1 MHNIKEYTNFK
12 DYKLIIAI
20 AIPMIIS
27 NISTPILGIVDTSI
41 IGRISIEQIGAI
53 AIGSSLLSFVYFCF
67 SFFRMGTTGL
77 IAQAWGINDINNIY
91 RILKSNIFIAFL
103 CSLICIPLIL
113 IFKNFLLDIYTT
125 NIEIHNHASIYIN
138 IRIFGAPATFI
149 NFIIFGFLLGS
160 KKPWELLKLVLFM
173 NLLNIILDLY
183 LGLYLSMQLQGIAY
197 GTLISEFSGMLLGLY
212 YVKRNIPSIKDKNI
226 TINITNNIFKIVKSN
241 TNLFIRTSLILISI
255 LMFTAIGSRLGNTIL
270 AANAILI
277 MLQMFISYSLDGF
290 AQAAEVLIGNEFSK
304 KNKNKIIKIAISSTI
319 ISFIFAIIYFLIFYL
334 FIDNIIILMTS
345 INSVIVE
352 TQNYALWIIV
362 SPLISFLSFQMDGI
376 FIGANK
382 TRMMRNTVII
392 SFIIFIISLCI
403 LVPIYENNG
412 LWLSFILFL
421 FLRGVLLATKFKEI
435 FNFN

>member
-1 MHNIKEYTNFK
+1 MHNIKEYINFK
-12 DYKLIIAI
+12 NYKLIIAI

-91 RILKSNIFIAFL
+91 RIIKSNMFIAFL

-125 NIEIHNHASIYIN
+125 DNEIHNHASLYLN

-160 KKPWELLKLVLFM
+160 KKPWELLKLVLFI

-183 LGLYLSMQLQGIAY
+183 LGLYLSMNLKGIAF

-212 YVKRNIPSIKDKNI
+212 YVKRNLPILKNKNI
-226 TINITNNIFKIVKSN
+226 TINIANNILKIIKSN
-241 TNLFIRTSLILISI
+241 TNLFVRTSLILISI

-277 MLQMFISYSLDGF
+277 TLQMFISYSLDGF

-304 KNKNKIIKIAISSTI
+304 KNKNKIIKLAISSTI

-334 FIDNIIILMTS
+334 FIDNIILIMTS
-345 INSVIVE
+345 INSVIFE
-352 TQNYALWIIV
+352 TQNYAIWIIV

-382 TRMMRNTVII
+382 TRIMRNTVII

-403 LVPIYENNG
+403 LVPFFKNNG

-421 FLRGVLLATKFKEI
+421 FLRGVLLVTKFKEI
-435 FNFN
+435 YNFN

>member
-12 DYKLIIAI
+12 YYKLIIAI

-91 RILKSNIFIAFL
+91 RILKSNMFIAFL

-125 NIEIHNHASIYIN
+125 NIEIHNHASLYIN

-160 KKPWELLKLVLFM
+160 KKPWELLKLVLFI

-183 LGLYLSMQLQGIAY
+183 LGLYLSMQLKGIAY

-382 TRMMRNTVII
+382 TRIMRNTVII

-421 FLRGVLLATKFKEI
+421 FLRGVLLVTKFKEI

>member
-12 DYKLIIAI
+12 YYKLIIAI

-91 RILKSNIFIAFL
+91 RILKSNMFIAFL

-125 NIEIHNHASIYIN
+125 NIEIHNHASLYIN

-183 LGLYLSMQLQGIAY
+183 LGLYLSMQLKGIAY

-345 INSVIVE
+345 IDSVIVE

-382 TRMMRNTVII
+382 TRIMRNTVII

-421 FLRGVLLATKFKEI
+421 FLRGVLLVTKFKEI
-435 FNFN
+435 YNFN

>member
-91 RILKSNIFIAFL
+91 RILKSNMFIAFL

-125 NIEIHNHASIYIN
+125 NIEIHNHASLYIN

-173 NLLNIILDLY
+173 NILNIILDLY
-183 LGLYLSMQLQGIAY
+183 LGLYLSMQLKGIAY

-226 TINITNNIFKIVKSN
+226 TINIKNNIFKIVKSN

-382 TRMMRNTVII
+382 TRIMRNTVII

-421 FLRGVLLATKFKEI
+421 FLRGVLLVTKFKEI
-435 FNFN
+435 YNFN

>member
-12 DYKLIIAI
+12 YYKLIIAI

-125 NIEIHNHASIYIN
+125 NIEIHNHASLYIN

-183 LGLYLSMQLQGIAY
+183 LGLYLSMQLKGIAY

-382 TRMMRNTVII
+382 TRIMRNTVII

-421 FLRGVLLATKFKEI
+421 FLRGVLLVTKFKEI
-435 FNFN
+435 YNFN

>member
-12 DYKLIIAI
+12 DYKLIVAI

-77 IAQAWGINDINNIY
+77 IAQAWGINDISNIY

-113 IFKNFLLDIYTT
+113 IFKSFLLDIYTT
-125 NIEIHNHASIYIN
+125 NTEIHNHASQYIN

-173 NLLNIILDLY
+173 NLLNIVLDLY
-183 LGLYLSMQLQGIAY
+183 LGLYLSMQLKGIAY

-226 TINITNNIFKIVKSN
+226 TINITNNIFKIIKSN

-255 LMFTAIGSRLGNTIL
+255 LMFTAIGSRLGNTFL

-304 KNKNKIIKIAISSTI
+304 KNKNKIIKIAISSTV

-345 INSVIVE
+345 INSVIIE
-352 TQNYALWIIV
+352 TQNYAIWIII

-382 TRMMRNTVII
+382 TRIMRNTVIM
-392 SFIIFIISLCI
+392 SFIIFILSLCI
-403 LVPIYENNG
+403 LVPFYENNG

-421 FLRGVLLATKFKEI
+421 FLRGVLLVTKFKEI
-435 FNFN
+435 YNFN

>member
-12 DYKLIIAI
+12 YYKLIIAI

-91 RILKSNIFIAFL
+91 RILKSNMFIAFL

-125 NIEIHNHASIYIN
+125 NIEIHNHASLYIN

-183 LGLYLSMQLQGIAY
+183 LGLYLSMQLKGIAY

-226 TINITNNIFKIVKSN
+226 TINLTNNIFKIVKSN

-382 TRMMRNTVII
+382 TRIMRNTVII

-421 FLRGVLLATKFKEI
+421 FLRGVLLVTRFKEI

>member
-12 DYKLIIAI
+12 YYKLIIAI

-91 RILKSNIFIAFL
+91 RILKSNMFIAFL

-125 NIEIHNHASIYIN
+125 NIEIHNHASLYIN

-183 LGLYLSMQLQGIAY
+183 LGLYLSMQLKGIAY

-345 INSVIVE
+345 INSVILE

-382 TRMMRNTVII
+382 TRIMRNTVII

-421 FLRGVLLATKFKEI
+421 FLRGVLLVTRFKEI

>member
-12 DYKLIIAI
+12 YYKLIIAI

-91 RILKSNIFIAFL
+91 RILKSNMFIAFL

-125 NIEIHNHASIYIN
+125 NIEIHNHASLYIN

-183 LGLYLSMQLQGIAY
+183 LGLYLSMQLEGIAY

-382 TRMMRNTVII
+382 TRIMRNTVII

-421 FLRGVLLATKFKEI
+421 FLRGVLLVTKFKEI

>member
-1 MHNIKEYTNFK
+1 MHNIKEYTDFK
-12 DYKLIIAI
+12 NYKLIIAI

-41 IGRISIEQIGAI
+41 IGRISVEQIGAI

-77 IAQAWGINDINNIY
+77 IAQARGINDINNIY
-91 RILKSNIFIAFL
+91 RILKSNMFIAFL
-103 CSLICIPLIL
+103 CSLICIPIIL
-113 IFKNFLLDIYTT
+113 IFKNFLLDIYTAD
-125 NIEIHNHASIYIN
+125 IEIHNHASSYIN

-160 KKPWELLKLVLFM
+160 KKPWQLLKLVLFI

-183 LGLYLSMQLQGIAY
+183 LGLFLNMNLKGIAY

-212 YVKRNIPSIKDKNI
+212 YVKINLPILKNKNI
-226 TINITNNIFKIVKSN
+226 TINITNNILKLIKSN

-304 KNKNKIIKIAISSTI
+304 KNKNKIIKVAISSTI
-319 ISFIFAIIYFLIFYL
+319 ISFIFAVIYFLIFYL
-334 FIDNIIILMTS
+334 FIDNIILLMTS
-345 INSVIVE
+345 ISSVIVE
-352 TQNYALWIIV
+352 TQNYTIWIIA
-362 SPLISFLSFQMDGI
+362 SPLISFISFQMDGI

-382 TRMMRNTVII
+382 TRIMRNTVII

-403 LVPIYENNG
+403 LVPFYENNG
-412 LWLSFILFL
+412 LWLSFLLFL
-421 FLRGVLLATKFKEI
+421 LFRGILLLTKFKEI
-435 FNFN
+435 YNFN

>member
-41 IGRISIEQIGAI
+41 IGRISIEHIGAI

-91 RILKSNIFIAFL
+91 RILKSNMLIAFL

-125 NIEIHNHASIYIN
+125 NIEIHNHASLYIN

-183 LGLYLSMQLQGIAY
+183 LGLYLSMQLKGIAY

-319 ISFIFAIIYFLIFYL
+319 ISFIFSIIYFLIFYL

-345 INSVIVE
+345 INSVIIE
-352 TQNYALWIIV
+352 TQNYAVWIIV

-382 TRMMRNTVII
+382 TRIMRNTVII

-421 FLRGVLLATKFKEI
+421 FLRGVLLLTKFKEI
-435 FNFN
+435 YNFN

>member
-12 DYKLIIAI
+12 YYKLIIAI

-91 RILKSNIFIAFL
+91 RILKSNMFIAFL

-125 NIEIHNHASIYIN
+125 DIEIHNHSSLYIN

-183 LGLYLSMQLQGIAY
+183 LGLYLSMQLKGIAY

-382 TRMMRNTVII
+382 TRIMRNTVII

-421 FLRGVLLATKFKEI
+421 FLRGVLLVTRFKEI

>member
-12 DYKLIIAI
+12 YYKLIIAI

-27 NISTPILGIVDTSI
+27 NISTPILGIVHTSI

-125 NIEIHNHASIYIN
+125 NIEIHNHASLYIN

-183 LGLYLSMQLQGIAY
+183 LGLYLSMQLKGIAY

-226 TINITNNIFKIVKSN
+226 TINLTNNIFKIVKSN

-319 ISFIFAIIYFLIFYL
+319 ISFVFAIIYFLIFYL

-345 INSVIVE
+345 INSVILE

-382 TRMMRNTVII
+382 TRIMRNTVII

-421 FLRGVLLATKFKEI
+421 FLRGVLLVTKFKEI

>member
-91 RILKSNIFIAFL
+91 RILKSNMFIAFL

-125 NIEIHNHASIYIN
+125 NIEIHNHASLYIN

-183 LGLYLSMQLQGIAY
+183 LGLYLSMQLKGIAY

-212 YVKRNIPSIKDKNI
+212 YVKRNIPSIKYKNI

-304 KNKNKIIKIAISSTI
+304 KNKNKIIKITISSTI
-319 ISFIFAIIYFLIFYL
+319 VSFIFAIIYFLIFYL

-382 TRMMRNTVII
+382 TRIMRNTVII

-421 FLRGVLLATKFKEI
+421 FLRGVLLVTKFKEI
-435 FNFN
+435 YNFN

>member
-12 DYKLIIAI
+12 YYKLIIAI

-91 RILKSNIFIAFL
+91 RILKSNMFIAFL

-125 NIEIHNHASIYIN
+125 NIEIHNHASLYIN

-160 KKPWELLKLVLFM
+160 KKPWELLKLVLYI

-183 LGLYLSMQLQGIAY
+183 LGLYLSMQLKGIAY

-212 YVKRNIPSIKDKNI
+212 YVKRNIPSMKDKNI

-382 TRMMRNTVII
+382 TRIMRNTVII
-392 SFIIFIISLCI
+392 SFIIFIISLYI
-403 LVPIYENNG
+403 LVPFYQNNG

-421 FLRGVLLATKFKEI
+421 FLRGVLLVTRFKEI

>member
-12 DYKLIIAI
+12 YYKLIIAI

-91 RILKSNIFIAFL
+91 RILKSNMFIAFL

-125 NIEIHNHASIYIN
+125 NIEIHNHASLYIN

-160 KKPWELLKLVLFM
+160 KKPWELLKLVIFM

-183 LGLYLSMQLQGIAY
+183 LGLYLSMQLKGIAY

-212 YVKRNIPSIKDKNI
+212 YVKRNIPSIKYKNI

-382 TRMMRNTVII
+382 TRIMRNTVII

-421 FLRGVLLATKFKEI
+421 FLRGVLLVTRFKEI

>member
-91 RILKSNIFIAFL
+91 RILKSNMFIAFL

-173 NLLNIILDLY
+173 NILNIILDLY
-183 LGLYLSMQLQGIAY
+183 LGLYLSMQLKGIAY
-197 GTLISEFSGMLLGLY
+197 GTLISEYSGMLLGLY

-226 TINITNNIFKIVKSN
+226 TINITNNIIKIVKSN

-304 KNKNKIIKIAISSTI
+304 KNKNKIIKITISSTI
-319 ISFIFAIIYFLIFYL
+319 VSFIFAIIYFLIFYL
-334 FIDNIIILMTS
+334 FIDHIIILMTS
-345 INSVIVE
+345 INSVILE
-352 TQNYALWIIV
+352 TQNYALWIII

-421 FLRGVLLATKFKEI
+421 FLRGVLLVTRFKEI

>member
-12 DYKLIIAI
+12 YYKLIIAI

-91 RILKSNIFIAFL
+91 RILKSNMFIAFL

-125 NIEIHNHASIYIN
+125 NIEIHNHASLYIN

-183 LGLYLSMQLQGIAY
+183 LGLYLSMQLKGIAY

-319 ISFIFAIIYFLIFYL
+319 TSFIFAIIYFLIFYL

-382 TRMMRNTVII
+382 TRIMRNTVII

>member
-91 RILKSNIFIAFL
+91 RILKSNMFIAFL

-125 NIEIHNHASIYIN
+125 NIEIHKHASLYIN

-183 LGLYLSMQLQGIAY
+183 LGLYLSMQLKGIAY

-226 TINITNNIFKIVKSN
+226 TINIKNNIFKIVKSN

-382 TRMMRNTVII
+382 TRIMRNTVII

-421 FLRGVLLATKFKEI
+421 FLRGVLLVTKFKEI

>member
-91 RILKSNIFIAFL
+91 RILKSNMFIAFL

-125 NIEIHNHASIYIN
+125 NIEIHNHASLYIN

-183 LGLYLSMQLQGIAY
+183 LGLYLSMQLKGIAY

-382 TRMMRNTVII
+382 TRIMRNTVII

-421 FLRGVLLATKFKEI
+421 FLRGVLLVTKFKEI
-435 FNFN
+435 YNFN

>member
-1 MHNIKEYTNFK
+1 M
-12 DYKLIIAI
+12 
-20 AIPMIIS
+20 
-27 NISTPILGIVDTSI
+27 
-41 IGRISIEQIGAI
+41 
-53 AIGSSLLSFVYFCF
+53 
-67 SFFRMGTTGL
+67 
-77 IAQAWGINDINNIY
+77 
-91 RILKSNIFIAFL
+91 FIAFL

-125 NIEIHNHASIYIN
+125 NIEIHNHASLYIN

-160 KKPWELLKLVLFM
+160 KKPWELLKLVLFI

-183 LGLYLSMQLQGIAY
+183 LGLYLSMQLKGIAY

-212 YVKRNIPSIKDKNI
+212 YVKRNIPSMKDKNI

-345 INSVIVE
+345 INSVILE

-382 TRMMRNTVII
+382 TRIMRNTVII

-421 FLRGVLLATKFKEI
+421 FLRGVLLVTKFKEI

>member
-12 DYKLIIAI
+12 YYKLIIAI

-91 RILKSNIFIAFL
+91 RILKSNMFIAFL

-125 NIEIHNHASIYIN
+125 DIEIHNHASLYIN

-160 KKPWELLKLVLFM
+160 KKPWELLKLVLFI

-183 LGLYLSMQLQGIAY
+183 LGLYLSMQLKGIAY

-382 TRMMRNTVII
+382 TRIMRNTVII

-421 FLRGVLLATKFKEI
+421 FLRGVLLVTKFKEI

>member
-12 DYKLIIAI
+12 YYKLIIAI

-91 RILKSNIFIAFL
+91 RILKSNMFIAFL

-125 NIEIHNHASIYIN
+125 NIEIHNHASLYIN

-183 LGLYLSMQLQGIAY
+183 LGLYLSMQLKGIAY

-304 KNKNKIIKIAISSTI
+304 KNKNKIIKVAISSTI

-382 TRMMRNTVII
+382 TRIMRNTVII

-421 FLRGVLLATKFKEI
+421 FLRGVLLVTKFKEI

>member
-125 NIEIHNHASIYIN
+125 NIEIHNHASLYIN

-183 LGLYLSMQLQGIAY
+183 LGLYLSMQLKGIAY

-382 TRMMRNTVII
+382 TRIMRNTVII
-392 SFIIFIISLCI
+392 SFIIFIISLSI
-403 LVPIYENNG
+403 LVPFYENNG